1 MLKEIKEI
9 NSKLMNVSKLAE
21 VKLKDEA
28 GNIYRNV
35 DSKLEKNKQDIS
47 NVLKEFQMTIP
58 VYG

>member
-21 VKLKDEA
+21 VKLMDEA

-35 DSKLEKNKQDIS
+35 DSKLEKNK
-47 NVLKEFQMTIP
+47 
-58 VYG
+58 